1 MKKVYRILI
10 VEDELIIA
18 EMIKEMLMELNY
30 VVVGIAKNH
39 EQAMRLLLGTT
50 PIDLVLLDINL
61 NEPKDGVDLAT
72 YLNKHTEIP
81 HIYLTSYSNPTTI
94 QRAATTDP
102 AGYLLKPFSQEDLY
116 STIEL
121 MRARNHVNN
130 SKLLLKEGRDFI
142 RINTKDVIY
151 IKSDNNYI
159 EVETESKNYILR
171 NTLDNFLKEAN
182 DSNLVRTHRS
192 YAVNILKLEAIRD
205 SYVYVGKHKC
215 PISRQYKQDI
225 LDSLGTR
232 I

>member
-1 MKKVYRILI
+1 MNQVYRILI

-18 EMIKEMLMELNY
+18 EMIKEMLSDLSYE
-30 VVVGIAKNH
+30 VVGIAKNH
-39 EQAMRLLLGTT
+39 DQAMHFLLGIV

-61 NEPKDGVDLAT
+61 NEQKDGVDLAT
-72 YLNKHTEIP
+72 YLNEQTDIP
-81 HIYLTSYSNPTTI
+81 HIYLTSYSNATTI

-102 AGYLLKPFSQEDLY
+102 AGYLLKPFSQEDLF

-130 SKLLLKEGRDFI
+130 SKLVLKEGRDYI
-142 RINTKDVIY
+142 RINTKEVIY
-151 IKSDNNYI
+151 VKSDNNYI
-159 EVETESKNYILR
+159 EVETENKNFILR
-171 NTLDNFLKEAN
+171 NTIDNFLKEAN

-215 PISRQYKQDI
+215 PISRQYKQDF
-225 LDSLGTR
+225 LKSMGTR
-232 I
+232 L